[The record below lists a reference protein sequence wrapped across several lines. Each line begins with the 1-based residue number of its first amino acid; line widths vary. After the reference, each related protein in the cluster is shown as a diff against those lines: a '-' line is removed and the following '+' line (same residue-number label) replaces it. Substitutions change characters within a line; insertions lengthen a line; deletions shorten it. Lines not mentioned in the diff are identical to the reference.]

1 MTPYY
6 KTQLERGLVYQDF
19 IYEILSRHGI
29 NTVAYGSRLFQHK
42 LGENKAGIEIK
53 FDGNLH
59 TGNLYIETEE
69 KSNANNQFFVKSG
82 IYRDCN
88 EYVIGDYATVFR
100 LGTNVLRIC
109 HETGKY
115 RELEIR
121 MGTSR
126 GFLFPQKEAERLA
139 IAVYRPDC
147 SGAMSEIIKADKD
160 GKAVAKEQML
170 ELLTAMK
177 CNPAQLALF

>member
-19 IYEILSRHGI
+19 VYEILSRHGI
-29 NTVAYGSRLFQHK
+29 NTVAYGSKLFQFK

-53 FDGNLH
+53 FDGNLK

-69 KSNANNQFFVKSG
+69 KSNANNPFFVKSG

-88 EYVIGDYATVFR
+88 EYVIGDYSTIFR
-100 LGTNVLRIC
+100 LSTNVLRLC
-109 HETGKY
+109 HESGQY

-126 GFLFPQKEAERLA
+126 GFLFPQKEASRLA
-139 IAVYRPDC
+139 TAIYKTDAAGIVR
-147 SGAMSEIIKADKD
+147 EIIAAEESMK
-160 GKAVAKEQML
+160 VTAKEQMV
-170 ELLTAMK
+170 ELLTVMK
-177 CNPAQLALF
+177 CNPSQLTLF